1 MGATQQHGLNLTK
14 TKQTHNHTV
23 IPRVCSSLPVQRGS
37 DPVPQ
42 LLPLLPVGPA
52 AAVVVLVGLPLPLLP
67 LLPLQSQGQRVL
79 PLDAARQPTC
89 TMRVVKGTF
98 QTEVT
103 TVQEG

>member
-14 TKQTHNHTV
+14 TKQTHNYTV

-37 DPVPQ
+37 DLVPQ

-52 AAVVVLVGLPLPLLP
+52 AAVVVLVGLPLP